1 MATYVYEVPLG
12 KLEQA
17 MRKHGAEVEKA
28 LMKGLRSGAARA
40 QADLKANKD
49 PWDRGMYAGAWT
61 LTDPSSRQIILSNS
75 TPYAGIIERGARPH
89 KIGKAGRA
97 AIREWVIRKGI
108 LQAETKRGRM
118 VRVTSRNKDRFES
131 LIDGVVWAICKKIEK
146 EGRKPMWVV
155 RSRLP
160 KFRKY
165 AVEETER
172 TIAEAFGIKPI

>member
-28 LMKGLRSGAARA
+28 MMKGLRSGAARA

-49 PWDRGMYAGAWT
+49 PWDRGLYAGAWT
-61 LTDPSSRQIILSNS
+61 LTDPTSRQIILSNS
-75 TPYAGIIERGARPH
+75 APYAGIIERGARPH
-89 KIGKAGRA
+89 KVGKAARE
-97 AIREWVIRKGI
+97 AIRAWVLRKGI
-108 LQAETKRGRM
+108 LMAEGKRGP
-118 VRVTSRNKDRFES
+118 VRVTSRNVNRYEKLVDQ
-131 LIDGVVWAICKKIEK
+131 VVWAICAKIAK

-160 KFRKY
+160 RFRKY

-172 TIAEAFGIKPI
+172 AIAEAFGIKPV